1 MSGISFG
8 IILFKMPLG
17 TVFRKRGLVFRSMLK
32 THDEVVRCAI
42 VLLLVLQQQ
51 TLSIKVPKKKQ
62 AKGFNNA

>member
-1 MSGISFG
+1 
-8 IILFKMPLG
+8 MPLG